1 MRRTKRFSMEQ
12 KKARWGWIFVTPSLV
27 FFAVF
32 SFYPIFNAFYLS
44 FFRKNLLSLKPPTF
58 IGFGNYTYLFTSS
71 LFKESVVNTA
81 IFTFGTFVPL
91 LVLSLILAAFI
102 MSRKRFQKFYQMV
115 LYSPAALSSVVAAM
129 IWLLIFD
136 PRGLANQG
144 LNLLFSTSGVNYHWL
159 SNDTMLRLST
169 IIVYVW
175 KYVGYFTV
183 IFVAGIGAIPNTL
196 HEAALIDGADRWQ
209 DFWHITF
216 PLLKPTTL
224 LVSVMA
230 MIQCLKTFSTQYLF
244 TTAGAPRQPINVL
257 TLNIYYTAIKDH
269 SIGRASAMSVLLF
282 LVMLVFTWLQLR
294 LSRTE
299 EVTYM

>member
-58 IGFGNYTYLFTSS
+58 IGFGNYTYLFSS
-71 LFKESVVNTA
+71 LLFKESVVNTA

-144 LNLLFSTSGVNYHWL
+144 LNLLFGTSGVNYHWL
-159 SNDTMLRLST
+159 SNDAMLRLST

-183 IFVAGIGAIPNTL
+183 IFVAGIGAVPHTL

>member
-1 MRRTKRFSMEQ
+1 MEQ

-58 IGFGNYTYLFTSS
+58 IGFGNYTYLFSS
-71 LFKESVVNTA
+71 PLFKESVVNTA

-144 LNLLFSTSGVNYHWL
+144 LNLVFGTSGVNYHWL

-183 IFVAGIGAIPNTL
+183 IFVAGIGAVPHTL

-282 LVMLVFTWLQLR
+282 LVMLIFTWLQLR

>member
-1 MRRTKRFSMEQ
+1 MEQ

-58 IGFGNYTYLFTSS
+58 IGFGNYTYLLSS
-71 LFKESVVNTA
+71 PLFKESVVNTA

-144 LNLLFSTSGVNYHWL
+144 LNILFGTSGVNYHWL
-159 SNDTMLRLST
+159 SNDAMLRLST

-183 IFVAGIGAIPNTL
+183 IFVAGIGAVPHTL

-294 LSRTE
+294 LSKTE

>member
-1 MRRTKRFSMEQ
+1 MRRAKRFSMEQ

-58 IGFGNYTYLFTSS
+58 IGFGNYTYLFSS
-71 LFKESVVNTA
+71 LLFKESVVNTA

-144 LNLLFSTSGVNYHWL
+144 LNLLFGTSGVNYHWL

-183 IFVAGIGAIPNTL
+183 IFVAGIGAVPHTL

-282 LVMLVFTWLQLR
+282 LVMLIFTWLQLR

>member
-1 MRRTKRFSMEQ
+1 MRRAKRFSMEQ

-58 IGFGNYTYLFTSS
+58 IGFGNYTYLFSS
-71 LFKESVVNTA
+71 LLFKESVVNTA

-144 LNLLFSTSGVNYHWL
+144 LNLLFGTSGVNYHWL
-159 SNDTMLRLST
+159 SNDAMLRLPT

-183 IFVAGIGAIPNTL
+183 IFVAGIGAVPHTL

>member
-1 MRRTKRFSMEQ
+1 M
-12 KKARWGWIFVTPSLV
+12 
-27 FFAVF
+27 
-32 SFYPIFNAFYLS
+32 
-44 FFRKNLLSLKPPTF
+44 
-58 IGFGNYTYLFTSS
+58 
-71 LFKESVVNTA
+71 
-81 IFTFGTFVPL
+81 
-91 LVLSLILAAFI
+91 
-102 MSRKRFQKFYQMV
+102 
-115 LYSPAALSSVVAAM
+115 
-129 IWLLIFD
+129 
-136 PRGLANQG
+136 
-144 LNLLFSTSGVNYHWL
+144 
-159 SNDTMLRLST
+159 
-169 IIVYVW
+169 YVW

-183 IFVAGIGAIPNTL
+183 IFVAGIGAVPHTL

-282 LVMLVFTWLQLR
+282 LVMLIFTWLQLR

>member
-12 KKARWGWIFVTPSLV
+12 KKARWGWIFVAPSLV
-27 FFAVF
+27 FFALF

-58 IGFGNYTYLFTSS
+58 IGFGNYTYLFRSS
-71 LFKESVVNTA
+71 LFRESVVNTA
-81 IFTFGTFVPL
+81 IFTFGAFVPL
-91 LVLSLILAAFI
+91 LVLSLVLAAFI
-102 MSRKRFQKFYQMV
+102 MSRKRFQKLYQMI
-115 LYSPAALSSVVAAM
+115 LYSPAALSSVVAAL

-144 LNLLFSTSGVNYHWL
+144 STSFWHVGGEL
-159 SNDTMLRLST
+159 SLAFQRRHAPP
-169 IIVYVW
+169 VYRHRGVW

-183 IFVAGIGAIPNTL
+183 IFVAGIGAIPHTL

-244 TTAGAPRQPINVL
+244 TKAGAPTRPIV
-257 TLNIYYTAIKDH
+257 
-269 SIGRASAMSVLLF
+269 S
-282 LVMLVFTWLQLR
+282 
-294 LSRTE
+294 
-299 EVTYM
+299 

>member
-1 MRRTKRFSMEQ
+1 MRRAKRFSMEQ

-58 IGFGNYTYLFTSS
+58 IGFGNYTYLFSS
-71 LFKESVVNTA
+71 LLFKESVVNTA

-144 LNLLFSTSGVNYHWL
+144 LNLLFGTSGVNYHWL
-159 SNDTMLRLST
+159 SNDAMLRLST

-183 IFVAGIGAIPNTL
+183 IFVAGIGAVPHTL

>member
-44 FFRKNLLSLKPPTF
+44 FFRKNLLSLKPPAF
-58 IGFGNYTYLFTSS
+58 IGFGNYTYLFSS
-71 LFKESVVNTA
+71 PLFKESVVNTA

-144 LNLLFSTSGVNYHWL
+144 LNLVFGTSGVNYHWL

-183 IFVAGIGAIPNTL
+183 IFVAGIGAVPHTL

-230 MIQCLKTFSTQYLF
+230 MIQCLKTLVRSTYSQRL
-244 TTAGAPRQPINVL
+244 GPPGSPL
-257 TLNIYYTAIKDH
+257 
-269 SIGRASAMSVLLF
+269 MS
-282 LVMLVFTWLQLR
+282 
-294 LSRTE
+294 SP
-299 EVTYM
+299 

>member
-1 MRRTKRFSMEQ
+1 MRRAKRFSMEQ

-58 IGFGNYTYLFTSS
+58 IGFGNYTYLFSS
-71 LFKESVVNTA
+71 PLFKESVVNTA

-144 LNLLFSTSGVNYHWL
+144 LNILFGTSGVNYHWL
-159 SNDTMLRLST
+159 SNDAMLRLST

-183 IFVAGIGAIPNTL
+183 IFVAGIGAVPHTL

-294 LSRTE
+294 LSKTE

>member
-1 MRRTKRFSMEQ
+1 MRRAKRFSMEQ

-58 IGFGNYTYLFTSS
+58 IGFGNYTYLFSS
-71 LFKESVVNTA
+71 PLFKESVVNTA

-144 LNLLFSTSGVNYHWL
+144 LNLVFGTSGVNYHWL

-183 IFVAGIGAIPNTL
+183 IFVAGIGAVPHTL

-282 LVMLVFTWLQLR
+282 LVMLIFTWLQLR

>member
-1 MRRTKRFSMEQ
+1 MRRAKRFSMEQ

-58 IGFGNYTYLFTSS
+58 IGFGNYTYLFSS
-71 LFKESVVNTA
+71 LLFKESVVNTA

-144 LNLLFSTSGVNYHWL
+144 LNLLFGTSGVNYHWL
-159 SNDTMLRLST
+159 SNDAMLRLST

-183 IFVAGIGAIPNTL
+183 IFVAGIGAVPHTL

-294 LSRTE
+294 LSKTE

>member
-1 MRRTKRFSMEQ
+1 MEQ

-58 IGFGNYTYLFTSS
+58 IGFGNYTYLFSS
-71 LFKESVVNTA
+71 LLFKESVVNTA

-144 LNLLFSTSGVNYHWL
+144 LNLLFGTSGVNYHWL
-159 SNDTMLRLST
+159 SNDAMLRLST

-183 IFVAGIGAIPNTL
+183 IFVAGIGAVPHTL

>member
-1 MRRTKRFSMEQ
+1 MEQ

-58 IGFGNYTYLFTSS
+58 IGFGNYTYLFSS
-71 LFKESVVNTA
+71 PLFKESVVNTA

-144 LNLLFSTSGVNYHWL
+144 LNILFGTSGVNYHWL
-159 SNDTMLRLST
+159 SNDAMLRLST

-183 IFVAGIGAIPNTL
+183 IFVAGIGAVPHTL

-294 LSRTE
+294 LSKTE

>member
-44 FFRKNLLSLKPPTF
+44 FFRKNLLSLKPPAF

-102 MSRKRFQKFYQMV
+102 MSRKRFQKCYQMV

-144 LNLLFSTSGVNYHWL
+144 LNLVFGTSGVNYHWL

-183 IFVAGIGAIPNTL
+183 IFVAGIGAVPHTL

-282 LVMLVFTWLQLR
+282 LVMLIFTWLQLR